1 MHLRAAQV
9 IDLNAPLVAPRE
21 CTYLTAQAELG
32 GGARL
37 LVEANVQV
45 PEAEDGQPS
54 EQQQQQLD
62 ALGARSCVST
72 QWFAAYRLSPVEG
85 ENEVDLTMACEVHLC
100 GELQPHFQANYL
112 DARTELL
119 DSINGFVSKPE
130 WEAKREQL
138 LANGPHLERMKAP
151 SSGSGKT
158 VRQQWL
164 PRTAAADTA
173 FIELDR
179 TPESM
184 LHLAQVPPV
193 ACDACTHAHED
204 TSMRSR
210 TRAHTFPA
218 GRESERVSEQASAV
232 RRRSLA
238 SRVAR
243 RPLST

>member
-1 MHLRAAQV
+1 M
-9 IDLNAPLVAPRE
+9 IDLNAPLVALRE

-54 EQQQQQLD
+54 EQQQQQQQQPD
-62 ALGARSCVST
+62 ALGVRSRVST

-85 ENEVDLTMACEVHLC
+85 ENEVDLTMACEVHLR
-100 GELQPHFQANYL
+100 GELQPHFQATYL

-130 WEAKREQL
+130 WKAKREQL

-158 VRQQWL
+158 VRRQWM
-164 PRTAAADTA
+164 PPPTAAADTG

-184 LHLAQVPPV
+184 LHLAQVPPA

-218 GRESERVSEQASAV
+218 G
-232 RRRSLA
+232 
-238 SRVAR
+238 
-243 RPLST
+243 